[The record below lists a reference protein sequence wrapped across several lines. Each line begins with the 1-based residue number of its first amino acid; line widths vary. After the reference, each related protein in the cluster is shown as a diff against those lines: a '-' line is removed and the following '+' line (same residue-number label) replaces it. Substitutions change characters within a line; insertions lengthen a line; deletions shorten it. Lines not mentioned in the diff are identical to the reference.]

1 MDSHTT
7 LTLQHPVISLSSP
20 FSPDTPDSPSGGAPS
35 DSFCTHL
42 RKLLSKNIIKIKE
55 YLAVVVIVLILLG
68 LIYNLL
74 ARDEK
79 DIPEEVFQKLYKL
92 LTASGGS
99 MPVIGAVEDGKW
111 QAQQTPQPQIK
122 MTPNGNID
130 N

>member
-20 FSPDTPDSPSGGAPS
+20 FSPDSLPGGAPPE
-35 DSFCTHL
+35 SFCTHL

-55 YLAVVVIVLILLG
+55 YLAAVVIVLILLG
-68 LIYNLL
+68 LVYNLF

-79 DIPEEVFQKLYKL
+79 DIPDEVFQKLYKL
-92 LTASGGS
+92 LTASGGT
-99 MPVIGAVEDGKW
+99 MPVIGAVEAGKW
-111 QAQQTPQPQIK
+111 QAPQTPQTQIK
-122 MTPNGNID
+122 MDPKTNID

>member
-20 FSPDTPDSPSGGAPS
+20 FSPATPDYLPGGAPPE
-35 DSFCTHL
+35 SFCTHI
-42 RKLLSKNIIKIKE
+42 RKLLSKNIIKVKE
-55 YLAVVVIVLILLG
+55 YLAAVDIVMIMLELV
-68 LIYNLL
+68 YNLF

-92 LTASGGS
+92 LTASGGT
-99 MPVIGAVEDGKW
+99 MPVIGAVEDGEW
-111 QAQQTPQPQIK
+111 QAHQTPQTQIK
-122 MTPNGNID
+122 MDPKTNID